1 MAHAQ
6 RRTQLQPQTHTHAR
20 THAHT
25 HAQGRTQLQPPT
37 RARTRAHPQRTRTR
51 TPMPPLHALGGAVTR
66 VGGCVPPQ
74 SRFKAIKFEIGA
86 CTIDPMTSAFDPSPL
101 IGCVGCNRPRW
112 VRDTLEPTRDGVLLC
127 CVSTPAQFRRWPVR
141 YMALAR
147 QVHGGA
153 RRAVL
158 LRAAADHRARGR
170 PDRSVGFAATS
181 VAARPRSLQR
191 ALPGT
196 LRRRH
201 GQTPHA
207 LPRACVRAQRRGCR
221 RGFEARAARRPR
233 PWVALCR
240 PALQRGG
247 CGAAQG
253 RGRSGRSRSA
263 RGARA

>member
-1 MAHAQ
+1 
-6 RRTQLQPQTHTHAR
+6 
-20 THAHT
+20 
-25 HAQGRTQLQPPT
+25 
-37 RARTRAHPQRTRTR
+37 
-51 TPMPPLHALGGAVTR
+51 
-66 VGGCVPPQ
+66 VGGCVTPQ

-170 PDRSVGFAATS
+170 PDRSVGFATTS
-181 VAARPRSLQR
+181 QR
-191 ALPGT
+191 AVGCCSAHFRERCGSGT
-196 LRRRH
+196 DRRRTRCH
-201 GQTPHA
+201 THA
-207 LPRACVRAQRRGCR
+207 CASRDAAAAAAPRHVRRGGLGNGWPC
-221 RGFEARAARRPR
+221 AARRFSAA
-233 PWVALCR
+233 VVF
-240 PALQRGG
+240 
-247 CGAAQG
+247 AAQG
-253 RGRSGRSRSA
+253 GVRSGRSRSA